1 MKVTRHE
8 LRWYEESY
16 FWGIARGMWQTLTH
30 LFKRPHFTVEYPDV
44 RWPLPPGYR
53 GAPVLV
59 TAQDGTERCVACLMC
74 MFVCP
79 PQAIYIE
86 AEETTQDKERRPHI
100 FDIDFGRCIFCGY
113 CEEACP
119 EIAIVLKDQF
129 ELASFTREGL
139 ILHKDKLLSMGL
151 EERDAFVYPISERG
165 PSPPRPPLVQIEKH
179 PSVTHATLAEDAER

>member
-8 LRWYEESY
+8 LKWYEENY
-16 FWGIARGMWQTLTH
+16 FWGIFKGMLQTL
-30 LFKRPHFTVEYPDV
+30 RHFIHRKKFTIEYPDV

-59 TAQDGTERCVACLMC
+59 TGVDGHERCVACLMC

-86 AEETTQDKERRPHI
+86 AEETTLDKERRPHV

-119 EIAIVLKDQF
+119 EIAIVLKDEF
-129 ELASFTREGL
+129 ELASFSREGL
-139 ILHKDKLLSMGL
+139 IKDKMQLLEMGKK
-151 EERDAFVYPISERG
+151 ERTSFVYPIVERG
-165 PSPPRPPLVQIEKH
+165 PEPPRPPLRNE
-179 PSVTHATLAEDAER
+179 P

>member
-1 MKVTRHE
+1 MKVRRHE
-8 LRWYEESY
+8 LHWWEENY
-16 FWGIARGMWQTLTH
+16 FWGVLRGMAQTLKH
-30 LFKRPHFTVEYPDV
+30 FVSRPRFTVEYPDV

-59 TAQDGTERCVACLMC
+59 TGKDGNERCVACLMC

-86 AEETTQDKERRPHI
+86 AEETQLDKERRPRI

-119 EIAIVLKDQF
+119 EIAIVLKDEF
-129 ELASFTREGL
+129 ELASFSREGL
-139 ILHKDKLLSMGL
+139 IYHKDKLLLMGL
-151 EERDAFVYPISERG
+151 KERDSFVYPIAARG
-165 PSPPRPPLVQIEKH
+165 AEPPRPPLQPVEIEL
-179 PSVTHATLAEDAER
+179 PAEKVGP

>member
-1 MKVTRHE
+1 VKVRRAELKWWEELYLVQVVKGMLNTLRHFV
-8 LRWYEESY
+8 R
-16 FWGIARGMWQTLTH
+16 
-30 LFKRPHFTVEYPDV
+30 RPGFTVEYPDQ

-59 TAQDGTERCVACLMC
+59 TGEDGKERCVACLMC

-86 AEETTQDKERRPHI
+86 AEETEDAKERRPAV

-119 EIAIVLKDQF
+119 EIAIVLKDEF
-129 ELASFTREGL
+129 ELAQTSREDL
-139 ILHKDKLLSMGL
+139 IFGRDRLLEMGL
-151 EERDAFVYPISERG
+151 KERESFVYPFERRG
-165 PSPPRPPLVQIEKH
+165 PVPPRKALLASSSEKEG
-179 PSVTHATLAEDAER
+179 S

>member
-1 MKVTRHE
+1 MKVQRAE
-8 LRWYEESY
+8 LKWWEEFY
-16 FWGIARGMWQTLTH
+16 LVQVIKGLLNTIQHF
-30 LFKRPHFTVEYPDV
+30 FKRPGFTVQYPDQ

-59 TAQDGTERCVACLMC
+59 TGEDGKERCVACLMC

-86 AEETTQDKERRPHI
+86 AEETEDAKERRPET

-119 EIAIVLKDQF
+119 EIAIVLKDEF
-129 ELASFTREGL
+129 ELAQFSREDL
-139 ILHKDKLLSMGL
+139 IFGRGKLLQMGL
-151 EERDAFVYPISERG
+151 EDRESFVYPFEGRG
-165 PSPPRPPLVQIEKH
+165 PVPPRSKALDSSEGGE
-179 PSVTHATLAEDAER
+179 SR